1 MKSRK
6 QVWIATL
13 CLLLATVITLG
24 FRARLASVHAASTPV
39 HASRA
44 MSAQPVVHLANASL
58 RAAEVRNAMML
69 DDDAGSMR
77 VAAHQQNNRPVLP
90 QVEEFTLTP
99 PNPAQGTDQSFLS
112 VRFPELAAEKLAS
125 RIPITLGS
133 QNVVLQRSADDP
145 SLFSTWLDFNWQT
158 FAQEQE
164 QRKQAANEGRMVPVF
179 HGRRLLRTERM
190 QFVDPAEIEGA
201 LQSHQPIQFSG
212 DVLLASSTV
221 NVFPDHELMML
232 DTPIVED
239 NIASSAGSPARTFD
253 QCLALANPPQPPGNQ
268 TGAWTFATLMIAMAN
283 ATPTNIQPAE
293 NMLLGM
299 LNSWNQDQHINGFTV
314 LKRTKM
320 GSLGTSNLL
329 SNWPADPNPNNVC
342 TGLNGPQACPSL
354 LLAPVRLTAIV
365 NRLDLGQF
373 SPPFPPAGELR
384 FVFTVTAGT
393 QTSQQ
398 PAPCSAQ
405 APFNIILEY
414 NVPSSIDALTWAQ
427 QWNSLPDLNSN
438 RTFSSRYLAALQ
450 AITDQVVTAGACGG
464 SSCISQV
471 RSNEIELA
479 PNSGINAQLWEQ
491 REFHFSN
498 TGGVPVLSEGT
509 IAMTPDP
516 RFNTAGQPICSSIN
530 GAPGPCTPGI
540 LANYGNN
547 PANNQEIQQTGGAL
561 PIVPLNWPPA
571 ATTPFLGGSALNNAR
586 AFWLDT
592 TAIVPEI
599 VRIDFSVN
607 TCNACH
613 GGETATTFQQVTS
626 RPINH
631 PSSLASFLL
640 GCTTGNNTC
649 GVNSPQQCTL
659 NTENLGQGVGGAC
672 IEQIQD
678 PNPNAPP
685 TQPLTP
691 FGDIARRVSFLQSVC
706 VNSTCNPTSG
716 SQLLFPFMRQPI
728 GVH

>member
-6 QVWIATL
+6 LVWIATL
-13 CLLLATVITLG
+13 CLLLATLITLG
-24 FRARLASVHAASTPV
+24 LRTRLASVQAASTPV

-44 MSAQPVVHLANASL
+44 MSAQPVAHLANASL
-58 RAAEVRNAMML
+58 RATMML

-77 VAAHQQNNRPVLP
+77 VGAQQSNRPILP

-99 PNPAQGTDQSFLS
+99 PNSAQGIYKSFLS
-112 VRFPELAAEKLAS
+112 VRFPELAAENLAS

-179 HGRRLLRTERM
+179 QGRRLLRTERM
-190 QFVDPAEIEGA
+190 QFVDPAQIEGA

-373 SPPFPPAGELR
+373 SPR
-384 FVFTVTAGT
+384 
-393 QTSQQ
+393 
-398 PAPCSAQ
+398 
-405 APFNIILEY
+405 
-414 NVPSSIDALTWAQ
+414 
-427 QWNSLPDLNSN
+427 
-438 RTFSSRYLAALQ
+438 
-450 AITDQVVTAGACGG
+450 
-464 SSCISQV
+464 
-471 RSNEIELA
+471 
-479 PNSGINAQLWEQ
+479 
-491 REFHFSN
+491 
-498 TGGVPVLSEGT
+498 
-509 IAMTPDP
+509 
-516 RFNTAGQPICSSIN
+516 
-530 GAPGPCTPGI
+530 
-540 LANYGNN
+540 
-547 PANNQEIQQTGGAL
+547 
-561 PIVPLNWPPA
+561 
-571 ATTPFLGGSALNNAR
+571 
-586 AFWLDT
+586 
-592 TAIVPEI
+592 
-599 VRIDFSVN
+599 
-607 TCNACH
+607 
-613 GGETATTFQQVTS
+613 S
-626 RPINH
+626 RP
-631 PSSLASFLL
+631 LAS
-640 GCTTGNNTC
+640 
-649 GVNSPQQCTL
+649 
-659 NTENLGQGVGGAC
+659 
-672 IEQIQD
+672 
-678 PNPNAPP
+678 
-685 TQPLTP
+685 
-691 FGDIARRVSFLQSVC
+691 
-706 VNSTCNPTSG
+706 SG
-716 SQLLFPFMRQPI
+716 SFSP
-728 GVH
+728 